1 MPKSRTL
8 IVIAASVVLAACASP
23 DVDTSAP
30 AFDETAYAADL
41 DACRGGTVVQ
51 AALNGLGGAV
61 VGSAYGFLYGVYL
74 GAVSGDSAE
83 GALVGTI
90 VGSVV
95 GTVAGAIEPIKKQE
109 QNIRQCLSEKGYML
123 GS

>member
-30 AFDETAYAADL
+30 AGDETAYAADL
-41 DACRGGTVVQ
+41 DACR
-51 AALNGLGGAV
+51 GGAV

-74 GAVSGDSAE
+74 GAISGDSAE
-83 GALVGTI
+83 GTLVGTI

-109 QNIRQCLSEKGYML
+109 QNIRQCLSEKGYVL